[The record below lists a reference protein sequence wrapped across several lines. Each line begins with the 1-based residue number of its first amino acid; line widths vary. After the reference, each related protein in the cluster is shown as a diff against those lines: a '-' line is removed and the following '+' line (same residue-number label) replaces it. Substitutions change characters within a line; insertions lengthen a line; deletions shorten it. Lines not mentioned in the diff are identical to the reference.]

1 MEVIELSLPATNRLA
16 TEYVE
21 GTFPVHEAFHP
32 CSFEQRL
39 RELQK
44 RTYARE
50 ALADHLLAYHQKFQA
65 SRETIANIEKLRQ
78 RESVVVI
85 GGQQAGLLT
94 GPLYTI
100 YKIISIITL
109 AKQQEQKLGVPVVP
123 VFWMASEDHDIAEI
137 NYVHV
142 AEAGKVKKY
151 VYSPLAK
158 EKRMAAHIEM
168 DADELMGWVDDVF
181 KTYGET
187 NVTNELRTYIHE
199 CIAKSRTVTDFF
211 ANVVFTLFAKEG
223 IVVVD
228 AAHPQLRAIEREWF
242 MTLAHEHEAITH
254 ALQNQQQHLERL
266 GYKKAIDVTPM
277 CAHLFYD
284 DGQRRLLYYDDAQH
298 CFYTKDGMYRFTHDE
313 LRQRIESEPQS
324 FSNNVV
330 TRPLMQ
336 EWLFPTLAFIA
347 GPGEIAYWA
356 ELKQVF
362 EHFQWHMPPIVPRLS
377 ATLVERHIA
386 TDLADVHMTVEE
398 VLTTGTKRALEEW
411 IRNNQPA
418 AFDETFREAKKQMAL
433 IHEQLRQLGMQ
444 VDPHLEG
451 VMLKNAERMETQID
465 YLQQL
470 ITRRMLQKHDVH
482 VRKYE
487 RIELSLR
494 PNNMPQERVWN
505 VLYYMNRYGLDFVDR
520 LLHVDYRWNGMHKIV
535 YI

>member
-16 TEYVE
+16 TEYIE
-21 GTFPVHEAFHP
+21 GKFPVSEAFHP

-39 RELQK
+39 HELQT
-44 RTYARE
+44 RTYARG
-50 ALADHLLAYHQKFQA
+50 AIVDHLLTYHQTFRA

-78 RESVVVI
+78 PESVVVI

-100 YKIISIITL
+100 YKIISIIVL
-109 AKQQEQKLGVPVVP
+109 AKQQEQQLGVPVVP
-123 VFWMASEDHDIAEI
+123 MFWMASEDHDIAEM
-137 NYVHV
+137 NYVHI
-142 AEAGKVKKY
+142 AEHGKVKKY
-151 VYSPLAK
+151 VYPPLAK
-158 EKRMAAHIEM
+158 EKRMAAHIHI
-168 DADELMGWVDDVF
+168 DADALKHWIDDVL

-187 NVTNELRTYIHE
+187 DVTNELRAYIHE
-199 CIAKSRTVTDFF
+199 CIAQSDTVTEFF
-211 ANVVFTLFAKEG
+211 AAIILTLFAKEG

-228 AAHPQLRAIEREWF
+228 AAHPQLRAIERQWF
-242 MTLAHEHEAITH
+242 MTLADEHKAITN
-254 ALQNQQQHLERL
+254 ALQTQQRHLAQL
-266 GYKKAIDVTPM
+266 GYAQAIDVSPL

-284 DGQRRLLYYDDAQH
+284 DGQRRLLYYDDDKQH
-298 CFYTKDGMYRFTHDE
+298 FYTKDGAYRFTPDE

-356 ELKQVF
+356 ELKRVF
-362 EHFQWHMPPIVPRLS
+362 EHFHWHMPPIVPRLS
-377 ATLVERHIA
+377 FTLVERHIA
-386 TDLADVHMTVEE
+386 ADLADVRMTVEE
-398 VLTTGTKRALEEW
+398 VLTKGTKEALDTW
-411 IRNNQPA
+411 VRTNQPA
-418 AFDETFREAKKQMAL
+418 SFDETFSEAKKQMAN

-444 VDPHLEG
+444 IDPHLEG
-451 VMLKNAERMETQID
+451 VMLKNAERIETQID

-505 VLYYMNRYGLDFVDR
+505 IIYYMNRYGLDFASR

>member
-16 TEYVE
+16 TEYIE

-32 CSFEQRL
+32 CSFKERL
-39 RELQK
+39 HELHK
-44 RTYARE
+44 RTYARD
-50 ALADHLLAYHQKFQA
+50 ALVHHLLAYHKQFQA
-65 SRETIANIEKLRQ
+65 SEETMANIEKLRH

-109 AKQQEQKLGVPVVP
+109 AKQQEQQLRVPVVP
-123 VFWMASEDHDIAEI
+123 VFWMASEDHDMAEI

-142 AEAGKVKKY
+142 AQRGKVKKY

-158 EKRMAAHIEM
+158 EKRMAAHIEL
-168 DADELMGWVDDVF
+168 DADALKQWIDDIF
-181 KTYGET
+181 KTFGET
-187 NVTNELRTYIHE
+187 NVTNELRTYIYE
-199 CIAKSRTVTDFF
+199 CMATSKTVADFF
-211 ANVVFTLFAKEG
+211 ATIVLKLFAKEG
-223 IVVVD
+223 IVIVD
-228 AAHPQLRAIEREWF
+228 AAHPHLRAIEREWF
-242 MTLAHEHEAITH
+242 MTLAHEHEAITT
-254 ALQNQQQHLERL
+254 ALQTQQRHLAQL
-266 GYKKAIDVTPM
+266 GYEQAIDVSPM

-298 CFYTKDGMYRFTHDE
+298 CFYTKDGVYRFTPNE

-356 ELKQVF
+356 ELKRVF
-362 EHFQWHMPPIVPRLS
+362 EHFHWHMPPIVPRLS
-377 ATLVERHIA
+377 LTLVERHIA
-386 TDLADVHMTVEE
+386 ADLADVHMTVAEA
-398 VLTTGTKRALEEW
+398 LTNGTKQALEEW
-411 IRNNQPA
+411 MRNNQPV
-418 AFDETFREAKKQMAL
+418 AFDETFHEAKKQMAY

-451 VMLKNAERMETQID
+451 IMLKNAERVETQID

-535 YI
+535 YL

>member
-1 MEVIELSLPATNRLA
+1 MEIIELSLPATNRLA
-16 TEYVE
+16 TEYIE

-32 CSFEQRL
+32 CSFQERL
-39 RELQK
+39 HELQK

-50 ALADHLLAYHQKFQA
+50 AIVDHLLTYHRQFQA
-65 SRETIANIEKLRQ
+65 SAETMANIEKLRHP
-78 RESVVVI
+78 ESVVVI

-109 AKQQEQKLGVPVVP
+109 AKQQEQQLGVPVVP

-142 AEAGKVKKY
+142 AEYGKVKKRIY
-151 VYSPLAK
+151 PPLAK
-158 EKRMAAHIEM
+158 EKRMAAHIEL
-168 DADELMGWVDDVF
+168 DANACRQWIDDVL

-187 NVTNELRTYIHE
+187 DVTNELRAYIHA
-199 CIAKSRTVTDFF
+199 CIAKSNTVVDFF
-211 ANVVFTLFAKEG
+211 ANVVLTLFAKEG

-228 AAHPQLRAIEREWF
+228 AAHPQLRAMEREWF
-242 MTLAHEHEAITH
+242 MTLIHEHHMITN

-266 GYKKAIDVTPM
+266 GYTKAIDVMPM

-284 DGQRRLLYYDDAQH
+284 DGQRRLLYYDDAQR
-298 CFYTKDGMYRFTHDE
+298 CFYTKDGAYRFAPDE
-313 LRQRIESEPQS
+313 LRQRIESDPQS

-362 EHFQWHMPPIVPRLS
+362 EHFHWRMPPIVPRLS
-377 ATLVERHIA
+377 LTLIERHIA
-386 TDLADVHMTVEE
+386 SDVADVHMTVAEA
-398 VLTTGTKRALEEW
+398 LTNGTKQALEKW
-411 IRNNQPA
+411 MRDNQPV
-418 AFDETFREAKKQMAL
+418 AFDETFHEAKKEIAR
-433 IHEQLRQLGMQ
+433 IHEQLRQLGLQ
-444 VDPHLEG
+444 VDPQLEG
-451 VMLKNAERMETQID
+451 VMLKNAERVETQID

-470 ITRRMLQKHDVH
+470 ITRRLLQKHDVH
-482 VRKYE
+482 IRKYE
-487 RIELSLR
+487 RIELALR
-494 PNNMPQERVWN
+494 PNGMPQERVWN
-505 VLYYMNRYGLDFVDR
+505 VFYYINRYGFDFVDR
-520 LLHVDYRWNGMHKIV
+520 LLHVDYRWNGLHKIV